1 MNYMEVLLLI
11 QSTGQQIVSD
21 KLHHIQTDKFM
32 YVRAASGEW
41 QQKELTTIDSYGARI
56 EAPAFLPIVPT
67 IILDKKKRHK

>member
-11 QSTGQQIVSD
+11 QSGGEKIVSD

-32 YVRAASGEW
+32 YVRAANGEW
-41 QQKELTTIDSYGARI
+41 EQKELTTILSDGTRI

-67 IILDKKKRHK
+67 IIPDKKKRK

>member
-32 YVRAASGEW
+32 YVRTVNGEW
-41 QQKELTTIDSYGARI
+41 EQKELTIFLPNGTRV

-67 IILDKKKRHK
+67 IIPDKKKHK